1 MESQIGEGLRIMAVG
16 IAGVFANL
24 ALLALVVS
32 LMGAVLGKRKPQR
45 KDEPKDA
52 QAAG

>member
-1 MESQIGEGLRIMAVG
+1 MDAQIGEGLRIMAVG

-24 ALLALVVS
+24 ALLMIVVS
-32 LMGAVLGKRKPQR
+32 LFGVVLGRKKQQ
-45 KDEPKDA
+45 KKEPRSA

>member
-1 MESQIGEGLRIMAVG
+1 MDAQIGEGLRIMAVG

-32 LMGAVLGKRKPQR
+32 LMGAVLGKKKP
-45 KDEPKDA
+45 KKKEEPQNA
-52 QAAG
+52 